1 MTNDERNQGD
11 SGPDV
16 LPPAGMPGGDMNQ
29 RGGRVDI
36 EDKPGKSKVEE
47 ASEESFPAS
56 DPPSYTP
63 TGNNDSPP
71 PFKKRTSEGP

>member
-1 MTNDERNQGD
+1 VNDQGRD
-11 SGPDV
+11 ETKRRPDV
-16 LPPAGMPGGDMNQ
+16 PPAGLPGGDMNQ

-47 ASEESFPAS
+47 AAEESFPAS

-63 TGNNDSPP
+63 AGYTCSPP
-71 PFKKRTSEGP
+71 PCKK